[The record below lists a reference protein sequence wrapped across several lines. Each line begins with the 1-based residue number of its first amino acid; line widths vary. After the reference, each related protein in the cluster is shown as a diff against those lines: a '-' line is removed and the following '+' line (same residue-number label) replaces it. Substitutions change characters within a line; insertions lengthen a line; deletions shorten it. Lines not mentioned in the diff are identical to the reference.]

1 MARPG
6 ERRTSKKEHPGL
18 PGAKR
23 VPCHSVGGNAVSR
36 NPEPQ
41 VPHRAGMHHLQ
52 PVSDLKE
59 EHFQMFKGYP
69 EGTNEHPEGT
79 DEQARRDP

>member
-1 MARPG
+1 
-6 ERRTSKKEHPGL
+6 
-18 PGAKR
+18 
-23 VPCHSVGGNAVSR
+23 
-36 NPEPQ
+36 
-41 VPHRAGMHHLQ
+41 MHHLQ

-59 EHFQMFKGYP
+59 EHVLIFNGYP